1 MHSGHVLRQRTWPDH
16 VRINLGL
23 ANVHMTQVVYGQELV
38 EELSKELADIYHGF
52 PRSPLR

>member
-1 MHSGHVLRQRTWPDH
+1 MHSGHAARGTWPDH
-16 VRINLGL
+16 MRVNMGL